1 MTSSTP
7 VVWPPRRVL
16 VTGAAGFMGQALVA
30 KHLAPLAQNGL
41 CDVMLTDL
49 QPNPQGPAH
58 VRWCCGD
65 VADPQLW
72 GELMAQPVDL
82 VLHLA
87 AIVSGR
93 AEADP
98 VLGRRVN
105 LLAPLELIERCRQQW
120 VATQTRARVVLSS
133 SIAVYGTPLPARM
146 RDDHP
151 IRPSLSYGTHKRML
165 ELALADA
172 SRRGEV
178 DGRAIR
184 LSGVVVRPPQPN
196 GALSGFNSDMIRLP
210 LGGQSFTCPVGP
222 DACTWLTSLDVA
234 IDQLWH
240 AAQTSE
246 AHWTQALPHG
256 ERALTAPTWPV
267 TMPALLQALAEI
279 DPQAPQRLQF
289 DAGSPLHAQF
299 GQWPQEVR
307 FEQAAALGLP
317 SDTQRH
323 QGQLSAMLRS
333 AMAHLSTDQTPK
345 PS

>member
-1 MTSSTP
+1 MTHPFVSPT
-7 VVWPPRRVL
+7 WPPRRVL
-16 VTGAAGFMGQALVA
+16 VTGAAGFVGQALVA
-30 KHLAPLAQNGL
+30 KHLAPLAQGGH
-41 CDVMLTDL
+41 CDVLLSDHAPSATC
-49 QPNPQGPAH
+49 PQQ
-58 VRWCCGD
+58 VRWECGD

-72 GELMAQPVDL
+72 DRLMKEPVDL
-82 VLHLA
+82 VVHLA

-105 LLAPLELIERCRQQW
+105 LIAPLEMIERCRQQW
-120 VATQTRARVVLSS
+120 QTAHTRARVVLSS

-151 IRPSLSYGTHKRML
+151 IRPSLSYGAHKRMI
-165 ELALADA
+165 EIALADA

-184 LSGVVVRPPQPN
+184 LSGVVVRPAQPN

-210 LGGQSFTCPVGP
+210 LSGHDYTCPVGP

-246 AHWTQALPHG
+246 PHWTQVLPAG

-267 TMPALLQALAEI
+267 TMPALLKAMGQI
-279 DPQAPQRLQF
+279 DPSAPQRLGF
-289 DAGSPLHAQF
+289 DAHSPLHAQF
-299 GQWPQEVR
+299 GLWPQDAV
-307 FEQAAALGLP
+307 FEQAIALGLP
-317 SDTQRH
+317 SDVERH
-323 QGQLSAMLRS
+323 RGDLSHMLRS
-333 AMAHLSTDQTPK
+333 AMSHLS
-345 PS
+345 SI

>member
-1 MTSSTP
+1 MKTEHASTM
-7 VVWPPRRVL
+7 WPPRRVL
-16 VTGAAGFMGQALVA
+16 VTGAAGFLGQALVA
-30 KHLAPLAQNGL
+30 KHLAAASGT
-41 CDVMLTDL
+41 CDVLLTDL
-49 QPNPQGPAH
+49 AASQTSPAH
-58 VRWCCGD
+58 ARWVCGD

-72 GELMAQPVDL
+72 DRLMDKPVDL
-82 VLHLA
+82 VIHLA

-98 VLGRRVN
+98 LLGRRVN
-105 LLAPLELIERCRQQW
+105 LMAPLEMLERCRMQHS
-120 VATQTRARVVLSS
+120 TTGIRARVVLSS
-133 SIAVYGTPLPARM
+133 SIAVYGTPLPLRM
-146 RDDHP
+146 RDDQP
-151 IRPSLSYGTHKRML
+151 IRPSLSYGAHKRMM
-165 ELALADA
+165 EIALADA
-172 SRRGEV
+172 SRRGEI

-210 LGGQSFTCPVGP
+210 LGGQAFTCPVGP

-279 DPQAPQRLQF
+279 DPGAPQRLQF

-299 GQWPQEVR
+299 GHWPQDVA
-307 FEQAAALGLP
+307 FDQAAQLGMP
-317 SDTQRH
+317 SDWQRH
-323 QGQLSAMLRS
+323 LGRLAHMLRA
-333 AMAHLSTDQTPK
+333 AMDPTNH
-345 PS
+345 

>member
-1 MTSSTP
+1 MSSSTP
-7 VVWPPRRVL
+7 AIWPPRRIL
-16 VTGAAGFMGQALVA
+16 VTGAAGFVGQALVA
-30 KHLAPLAQNGL
+30 KHLAPVAQIGH
-41 CDVMLTDL
+41 CDVVLTDL
-49 QPNPQGPAH
+49 QPSPHSPAQ
-58 VRWCCGD
+58 VRWVCGD
-65 VADPQLW
+65 VADPHLW
-72 GELMAQPVDL
+72 NELMAQPVDL

-98 VLGRRVN
+98 ALGRRVN

-120 VATQTRARVVLSS
+120 LAQQTRARVVLSS
-133 SIAVYGTPLPARM
+133 SIAVYGTPLPERL

-151 IRPSLSYGTHKRML
+151 IRPSLSYGTHKRMI

-172 SRRGEV
+172 SRRGEL

-210 LGGQSFTCPVGP
+210 LGGQAFTCPVGP

-256 ERALTAPTWPV
+256 ERALTAPTWAV
-267 TMPALLQALAEI
+267 TMPALLQALGEI
-279 DPQAPQRLQF
+279 DPGAPQRLQF
-289 DAGSPLHAQF
+289 DAESPLHAQF
-299 GQWPQEVR
+299 GQWPQDVL

-333 AMAHLSTDQTPK
+333 AMAHLPTDGKHQQP
-345 PS
+345 